1 MKRTWV
7 FGSICLIALA
17 GGGTFFFSSTSWKD
31 DEQLKERP
39 QVVVVK
45 RGVLK
50 TQVSETGTLEP
61 TRTIDIKSQF
71 SGEVRQILVKE
82 GQQVSKDQALAVIRQ
97 EPSQARQVAQLR
109 ASLEQ
114 EGINVEQA
122 RRDLL
127 RKQSLFAK
135 GFISRNDLEN
145 AQQDARRARVR
156 RQLAERELLL
166 ALGGNQELF
175 LRYVSQDPS
184 TTRLEEF
191 RVYSPSRG
199 TVIDVNVQ
207 PGEIITSG
215 TATVGG
221 GTVLMKLADITKMVA
236 KAKINEVNIARVQ
249 VGQPVTVHLDAI
261 PGSLF
266 EGTVTVIAPQGE
278 KDESIVTY
286 EVTIE
291 IENVGLSLR
300 PMMTANIDI
309 LTDDLDNVITIPLE
323 TLQSE
328 EGDDVVYVEE
338 DGKRVRR
345 KVRVV
350 LRTDSEAVVVQGL
363 EEGDRVILPSYTESP
378 SRR

>member
-7 FGSICLIALA
+7 FGSIGLIALV
-17 GGGTFFFSSTSWKD
+17 GGGAFFFSSTSWKD
-31 DEQLKERP
+31 DEQLEERP

-45 RGVLK
+45 RGVLR

-135 GFISRNDLEN
+135 GFISRSNLEN
-145 AQQDARRARVR
+145 AQQDARRAMVR

-191 RVYSPSRG
+191 RVYSPSGG

>member
-1 MKRTWV
+1 
-7 FGSICLIALA
+7 
-17 GGGTFFFSSTSWKD
+17 
-31 DEQLKERP
+31 
-39 QVVVVK
+39 
-45 RGVLK
+45 
-50 TQVSETGTLEP
+50 
-61 TRTIDIKSQF
+61 
-71 SGEVRQILVKE
+71 
-82 GQQVSKDQALAVIRQ
+82 QALAVIRQ

-109 ASLEQ
+109 AALEQ

-166 ALGGNQELF
+166 ALGGSQELF

-191 RVYSPSRG
+191 RVYSPSGG

-338 DGKRVRR
+338 NGERVRR

-350 LRTDSEAVVVQGL
+350 LRTESEAVVVQGL

>member
-7 FGSICLIALA
+7 FGSIGLIALV
-17 GGGTFFFSSTSWKD
+17 GGGAFFFSSTSWKD

-45 RGVLK
+45 RGVLR

-191 RVYSPSRG
+191 RVYSPSGG

>member
-1 MKRTWV
+1 MKRAWV
-7 FGSICLIALA
+7 FGSIGLIALA

-191 RVYSPSRG
+191 RVYSPSGG

>member
-1 MKRTWV
+1 M
-7 FGSICLIALA
+7 
-17 GGGTFFFSSTSWKD
+17 
-31 DEQLKERP
+31 
-39 QVVVVK
+39 
-45 RGVLK
+45 
-50 TQVSETGTLEP
+50 
-61 TRTIDIKSQF
+61 
-71 SGEVRQILVKE
+71 
-82 GQQVSKDQALAVIRQ
+82 
-97 EPSQARQVAQLR
+97 
-109 ASLEQ
+109 
-114 EGINVEQA
+114 
-122 RRDLL
+122 
-127 RKQSLFAK
+127 
-135 GFISRNDLEN
+135 
-145 AQQDARRARVR
+145 
-156 RQLAERELLL
+156 
-166 ALGGNQELF
+166 
-175 LRYVSQDPS
+175 
-184 TTRLEEF
+184 
-191 RVYSPSRG
+191 
-199 TVIDVNVQ
+199 DVNVQ

-236 KAKINEVNIARVQ
+236 KAKINEVNIARVR

-338 DGKRVRR
+338 DGERVRR

-350 LRTDSEAVVVQGL
+350 LRTDSEAVVAQGL

>member
-7 FGSICLIALA
+7 FGSIGLIALA
-17 GGGTFFFSSTSWKD
+17 GGGAFFFSSTSGKD
-31 DEQLKERP
+31 DEQLGERP

-45 RGVLK
+45 RGVLR

-145 AQQDARRARVR
+145 AQQDARRVMVR

-191 RVYSPSRG
+191 QVYSPSGG

-236 KAKINEVNIARVQ
+236 KAKINEVNIARVR

-266 EGTVTVIAPQGE
+266 DGTVTVIAPQGE